1 MNRIPAATIEHLTW
15 SYRTK
20 PLFHDLNTTFMQDAF
35 IAIVG
40 PNGSGKTTLLKH
52 LLGAVVGQSGVVKLF
67 NQPLH
72 EYSQRRMAQRVSYV
86 PQQSK
91 LEYDFTVYECV
102 AMGRYAHT
110 GRLSMLQSEDHRLIH
125 EALRSVELDHLRDRN
140 AVELSGGEYQRMLI
154 ARALAQQAS
163 LIVLDEPVS
172 HLDIHNQREIL
183 SLLRNLVDQKVAT
196 VLCVL
201 HDLNAVSAYSDLIV
215 MMQDGAIV
223 AEGTVH
229 DVLTK
234 DRIESVY
241 RIEVNIIEDPLTQ
254 RPLIIPQW
262 RT

>member
-1 MNRIPAATIEHLTW
+1 MSIIPAATIEHLNW

-20 PLFHDLNTTFMQDAF
+20 PLFHDLNTTFVQDAF

-52 LLGAVVGQSGVVKLF
+52 LLGSVTGKTGVVKLF

-72 EYSQRRMAQRVSYV
+72 EYSQRHLAQRVSYV

-110 GRLSMLQSEDHRLIH
+110 GRLSMLQPEDHRLIQK
-125 EALRSVELDHLRDRN
+125 ALESVELDHLHDRN

-183 SLLRNLVDQKVAT
+183 RLLRSLVDQKIAT

-215 MMQDGAIV
+215 MMQEGAIV

-229 DVLTK
+229 EVLTK
-234 DRIESVY
+234 KRIESVY
-241 RIEVNIIEDPLTQ
+241 RIQVTIVDDPTTD

-262 RT
+262 RI